1 MQQTEKKR
9 PPRIETQDDLFQDIA
24 GTYALEG
31 ARTPADEAALKADL
45 EALNRDG
52 YVILERIISDEEN
65 ARAKVALEEIVGP
78 MGRNDFEG
86 LKTQRAYSLLRKT
99 RALDGLVAHP
109 RVLAILEAMMGPG
122 SLLSACLA
130 VRIHPGEKRQPPH
143 FDAAFYPS
151 PRPRLCHAVS
161 AIWALDPFTEENGGT
176 IVWPESHL
184 WPEGKKPTEDD
195 PHFSATMPAGS
206 AIIFHG
212 DLWHAGGA
220 NRASA
225 PRMGFTP
232 QYCGQ
237 WLRTMENMSLAIPP
251 ARLPTSG
258 PRSAVSRRPRIRPRA
273 TAATADHPPDY
284 NPRHVKPIHHHAD
297 LLRQRQTAHRTRLHD
312 DRLRCLGAI
321 HALRG

>member
-1 MQQTEKKR
+1 MQQVEKAPAGKR
-9 PPRIETQDDLFQDIA
+9 KPPRIETQDDLFQDIA

-65 ARAKVALEEIVGP
+65 ARAREALEEIVGP

-109 RVLAILEAMMGPG
+109 RVLAILDAMMGPG

-161 AIWALDPFTEENGGT
+161 AIWALDPFTDENGGT
-176 IVWPESHL
+176 IVWPASHL
-184 WPEGKKPTEDD
+184 WSEGRKPTDDD

-251 ARLPTSG
+251 AVARDLSPEIQSLLG
-258 PRSAVSRRPRIRPRA
+258 YNIRPPFMGYV
-273 TAATADHPPDY
+273 DGMHP
-284 NPRHVKPIHHHAD
+284 K
-297 LLRQRQTAHRTRLHD
+297 RLF
-312 DRLRCLGAI
+312 DRD
-321 HALRG
+321 